1 MNEEMRRVFN
11 AKRKRQKKKDVRK
24 GKRKRQD
31 RPGLPTERE
40 GFSNRRNVSYELVFR
55 KESLK

>member
-1 MNEEMRRVFN
+1 MNVEMRRVFK
-11 AKRKRQKKKDVRK
+11 AKRKRQKKDVRK
-24 GKRKRQD
+24 GKKKRQD

-40 GFSNRRNVSYELVFR
+40 GFSNRRNVSYKLVFR

>member
-1 MNEEMRRVFN
+1 MLSEKGR
-11 AKRKRQKKKDVRK
+11 KKDVRK
-24 GKRKRQD
+24 GKKKRQD

-40 GFSNRRNVSYELVFR
+40 GFSNRRNVSYKLVFR